1 MSRFFDI
8 IAIVFPIIFWVA
20 FFVIAINAHTANN
33 KYKQNKKQPVIRQT
47 KLPTP
52 EAGGSHD
59 QQVFYSNVYSRKE
72 TTKDSGIHDG
82 PLSEAEKNVL
92 YGK

>member
-1 MSRFFDI
+1 MSRFFDV
-8 IAIVFPIIFWVA
+8 IAIIFPIVFWAV
-20 FFVIAINAHTANN
+20 FFVIVINARTANN
-33 KYKQNKKQPVIRQT
+33 KYNDKKHPPVYKQR

-59 QQVFYSNVYSRKE
+59 QQVFYSNVYSRKD

-82 PLSEAEKNVL
+82 PLSEAERNVL